1 MPKKQTAAPSTKER
15 NYIVQVRIQDI
26 AHPRVTRTFSIPP
39 STTFYTFHLAIQIAF
54 GWQNQHSHQFEISNI
69 PAIWIDDK
77 KKPPRPSGPPILLTI
92 HNTQLSC
99 VIDDTP
105 SVDEKTTKL
114 SDVFE
119 QEQYKNKYLE
129 YMYDFGD
136 SWEHSVDL
144 LGRAEEYIS
153 SNYIFCLSGEGAP
166 VAEDCGGV
174 DGWEGLKEAVTKYK
188 EGKKLDNDDKDLVQ
202 WFKKLR
208 KGDLNIW
215 DWDQVKVNQQ
225 LKSLDDQL

>member
-1 MPKKQTAAPSTKER
+1 MNRSAKER
-15 NYIVQVRIQDI
+15 NYIIHVQILDI

-39 STTFYTFHLAIQIAF
+39 STTFFTLHHAIQIAF

-77 KKPPRPSGPPILLTI
+77 KSPPQPTGPHTLLTI
-92 HNTQLSC
+92 QNAEMYSDG
-99 VIDDTP
+99 DDTP

-119 QEQYKNKYLE
+119 QDQYKNKALE
-129 YMYDFGD
+129 YTYDFGD
-136 SWEHSVDL
+136 SWEHSVVL
-144 LGRAEEYIS
+144 LGRAEESVS
-153 SNYIFCLSGEGAP
+153 SNYIFCISGEGAS

-188 EGKKLDNDDKDLVQ
+188 EGKTLDDDEKDLVK

-208 KGDLNIW
+208 KGNLN
-215 DWDQVKVNQQ
+215 V
-225 LKSLDDQL
+225 